1 MENHKTRTKLDIFKK
16 MVVITLGAVIFAVGL
31 EGILIP
37 NDVID
42 GGVVGIALM
51 LSKLTSISLGVFLF
65 VLNIPF
71 FILGYKQIGK
81 TFLFGTLYGVI
92 ILSVA
97 TTLLHNLPVLIEDQL
112 LAPVFGGIMLGIGVG
127 LVIRNGGVLDGTE
140 TLAILVEKKTPFT
153 VGEIIM
159 VFNLIIFSFAALV
172 FNPTSALYS
181 ILTYYIAFKTID
193 LVVKGFD
200 DMKSA
205 HIVSNNS
212 EELAIAISNRLGRGV
227 TFLNGEGSYSKD
239 DKRIILAV
247 FTRLEE
253 AKMKDIIHD
262 IDPEAFIIITDVA
275 EVRGGRFKKK
285 DIH

>member
-1 MENHKTRTKLDIFKK
+1 MENHKTRSKLDILKK
-16 MVVITLGAVIFAVGL
+16 MVAITLGAVIFAVGL

-42 GGVVGIALM
+42 GGIVGISLM
-51 LSKLTSISLGVFLF
+51 LSKLTSIGLGVFLF
-65 VLNIPF
+65 ALNIPF

-81 TFLFGTLYGVI
+81 TFLFGTLYGVVV
-92 ILSVA
+92 LSLA
-97 TTLLHNLPVLIEDQL
+97 TTLLHNIPILIDDQL

-127 LVIRNGGVLDGTE
+127 IVIRNGGVLDGTE

-159 VFNLIIFSFAALV
+159 VFNLIIFAFAALV

-212 EELAIAISNRLGRGV
+212 EELANAINNRLGRGV
-227 TFLNGEGSYSKD
+227 TFLNGEGAYSKY

-262 IDPEAFIIITDVA
+262 VDPEAFIIITDVA

>member
-1 MENHKTRTKLDIFKK
+1 MENHKTRTKLDIFKR
-16 MVVITLGAVIFAVGL
+16 MIVITLGAIIFAIGL

-51 LSKLTSISLGVFLF
+51 LSKLTSISLGAFLF
-65 VLNIPF
+65 ILNIPF

-81 TFLFGTLYGVI
+81 TFLIGTLYGVI
-92 ILSVA
+92 ILSLT

-112 LAPVFGGIMLGIGVG
+112 LAPVFGGIMLGVGVG

-172 FNPTSALYS
+172 FNPTNALYS
-181 ILTYYIAFKTID
+181 ILTYYIAFRTID

-212 EELAIAISNRLGRGV
+212 EELAAAINNRLGRGV
-227 TFLNGEGSYSKD
+227 TFLNGEGSYSKN

-262 IDPEAFIIITDVA
+262 IDPDAFIIVTDVA